1 MLGTLGS
8 FVVRHARAV
17 LVASVIVLVGVGV
30 LGAGAFGK
38 LQTGGFEDPGA
49 DSSAASALVEERFGG
64 DADVVFLVTADAGT
78 VDDPAPAAAGA
89 ELTAAMAGDPA
100 LSRVVSYWDSGA
112 PTLRSDDG
120 TQALIVANL
129 EDGDAATVAE
139 RYGGTSGPLEV
150 TAGGGAVAGEDVTDQ
165 VLRDLAVAESIA
177 VPLILILLVVA
188 FGSLVAALLPL
199 AVGAIAITG
208 TLGLLSVIGDVTD
221 VSVFAVNL
229 TTALGLGLA
238 IDYALL
244 MVSRFREELS
254 RGLAVSDAVV
264 RTVETAGRTIL
275 FSGLAV
281 GAALA
286 ALLLFPLYFLRS
298 FAYAGVGVVAIAL
311 VGAVVVLPALLTVLG
326 PRVNAGRLPW
336 AGSVTAGA
344 AAPFWGRLA
353 AAVMRRPALAAL
365 PVMALLLVAAAPLLQ
380 VSFGTPDD
388 RVLPTSAPS
397 RQVGDAIRDG
407 FASDD
412 TTAIDVVTSG
422 PVDAAALSDYAS
434 RLSTVPAVDRV
445 DSSAGSFVDGVV
457 VGEGGPTTGLSAE
470 AGERLAVVTAADAR
484 SSTAQAMVGDIRDAP
499 APGGVDALVGGET
512 ATLVDSLDAIGG
524 RLPLAAGLVAA
535 TTFVVLFLF
544 TGSVIQPLR
553 ALLSNVLTLGATL
566 GLMVLI
572 FQEGFGSSL
581 LGFTPLALDTAML
594 VLMFCLVFGLSM
606 DYEMFVMSRIKEQ
619 YDAGASIEQATRHGL
634 AHTGRIV
641 TTAAVLIAVSFFAF
655 VTSQVSFIQM
665 FGLGA
670 GLAILIDAT
679 LVRGVLLPASMR
691 VLGRASWYAPAGL
704 RRLHS
709 RVGLAET

>member
-1 MLGTLGS
+1 MLATLGS
-8 FVVRHARAV
+8 FVGRHARGV

-38 LQTGGFEDPGA
+38 LQTGGFEDPHA
-49 DSSAASALVEERFGG
+49 ESTTASDLIDERFAGES
-64 DADVVFLVTADAGT
+64 DLVFLVTSDAGT
-78 VDDPAPAAAGA
+78 VDDPEPAAAGA
-89 ELTAAMAGDPA
+89 TLTATMAADPE

-112 PTLRSDDG
+112 PALRSDDG
-120 TQALIVANL
+120 SQALIVANL
-129 EDGDAATVAE
+129 GDAEAGSVAE
-139 RYGGTSGPLEV
+139 RYAGESGPLEV
-150 TAGGGAVAGEDVTDQ
+150 TVGGGAVAGEDVTDQ

-199 AVGAIAITG
+199 AVGAIAIMG
-208 TLGLLSVIGDVTD
+208 TLGGLSVLADVTD

-229 TTALGLGLA
+229 TTALGLGMA

-264 RTVETAGRTIL
+264 RTVETAGRTIV

-286 ALLLFPLYFLRS
+286 ALLVFPLYFLRS

-311 VGAVVVLPALLTVLG
+311 LGAVVVLPALLTVLG

-336 AGSVTAGA
+336 AGSVTTGA

-353 AAVMRRPALAAL
+353 ARVMRRPALAAL
-365 PVMALLLVAAAPLLQ
+365 PVMALLLVAATPLLQ
-380 VSFGTPDD
+380 VTFGTPDD

-397 RQVGDAIRDG
+397 RQVGDALRDG
-407 FASDD
+407 FAGDD
-412 TTAIDVVTSG
+412 TTAIDVVTTG
-422 PVDAAALSDYAS
+422 PVDSTALRDYAA
-434 RLSTVPAVDRV
+434 RLSSVPAVDRV
-445 DSSAGSFVDGVV
+445 DSSAGSFVDGSL
-457 VGEGGPTTGLSAE
+457 VGDGGSASVASAD
-470 AGERLAVVTAADAR
+470 AGERLVVVTATDAR
-484 SSTAQAMVGDIRDAP
+484 SSTARALVGDVRDVP
-499 APGGVDALVGGET
+499 APSGVDAVVGGET

-524 RLPLAAGLVAA
+524 RLPLAAGLVAG

-619 YDAGASIEQATRHGL
+619 YDAGSSIEEATRHGL
-634 AHTGRIV
+634 ARTGRIV
-641 TTAAVLIAVSFFAF
+641 TTAAALIAVSFFAF

-679 LVRGVLLPASMR
+679 LVRGVVLPASMR
-691 VLGRASWYAPAGL
+691 LLGPASWYAPAGL
-704 RRLHS
+704 RRLHT
-709 RVGLAET
+709 RIGLAEA

>member
-1 MLGTLGS
+1 
-8 FVVRHARAV
+8 
-17 LVASVIVLVGVGV
+17 
-30 LGAGAFGK
+30 
-38 LQTGGFEDPGA
+38 
-49 DSSAASALVEERFGG
+49 
-64 DADVVFLVTADAGT
+64 
-78 VDDPAPAAAGA
+78 
-89 ELTAAMAGDPA
+89 MAGDPD
-100 LSRVVSYWDSGA
+100 LSRVISYWDGGA
-112 PTLRSDDG
+112 PMLRSDDG

-139 RYGGTSGPLEV
+139 RYGGASGPLEV

-199 AVGAIAITG
+199 AVGAIAIMG
-208 TLGLLSVIGDVTD
+208 TLGGLSILGGITD

-254 RGLAVSDAVV
+254 RGLAVSEAVV
-264 RTVETAGRTIL
+264 RTVETAGRTIV

-281 GAALA
+281 GAAMA

-336 AGSVTAGA
+336 ARRVTTGA
-344 AAPFWGRLA
+344 EAPFWGRLA
-353 AAVMRRPALAAL
+353 AWVMRRPALAAL
-365 PVMALLLVAAAPLLQ
+365 PVMAVLLVAAAPLLQ
-380 VSFGTPDD
+380 VTFGTPDD

-412 TTAIDVVTSG
+412 TTAIDVVAG
-422 PVDAAALSDYAS
+422 PVDSVALSDYAS
-434 RLSTVPAVDRV
+434 RLSAVPGVDRV

-484 SSTAQAMVGDIRDAP
+484 SSAAQAMVGDIRDVP
-499 APGGVDALVGGET
+499 APRGVEALVGGET
-512 ATLVDSLDAIGG
+512 ANLVDSLDAIGG
-524 RLPLAAGLVAA
+524 RLPLAAGIVAA

-619 YDAGASIEQATRHGL
+619 YDAGASIEQATRYGL

-641 TTAAVLIAVSFFAF
+641 TTAAALIAVSFFAF

-704 RRLHS
+704 RRLHA

>member
-1 MLGTLGS
+1 MLATLGS
-8 FVVRHARAV
+8 FVGRHARGV

-38 LQTGGFEDPGA
+38 LQTGGFEDPHA
-49 DSSAASALVEERFGG
+49 ESTTASDLIDERFAGES
-64 DADVVFLVTADAGT
+64 DLVFLVTSDAGT
-78 VDDPAPAAAGA
+78 VDDPEPAAAGA
-89 ELTAAMAGDPA
+89 TLTATMAADPE

-112 PTLRSDDG
+112 PALRSDDG
-120 TQALIVANL
+120 SQALIVANL
-129 EDGDAATVAE
+129 GDAEAGSVAE
-139 RYGGTSGPLEV
+139 RYAGESGPLEV
-150 TAGGGAVAGEDVTDQ
+150 TVGGGAVAGEDVTDQ

-199 AVGAIAITG
+199 AVGAIAIMG
-208 TLGLLSVIGDVTD
+208 TLGGLSVLADVTD

-229 TTALGLGLA
+229 TTALGLGMA

-264 RTVETAGRTIL
+264 RTVETAGRTIV

-286 ALLLFPLYFLRS
+286 ALLVFPLYFLRS

-311 VGAVVVLPALLTVLG
+311 LGAVVVLPALLTVLG

-336 AGSVTAGA
+336 AGSVTTGA

-353 AAVMRRPALAAL
+353 ARVMRRPALAAL
-365 PVMALLLVAAAPLLQ
+365 PVMALLLVAATPLLQ
-380 VSFGTPDD
+380 ATFGTPDD

-397 RQVGDAIRDG
+397 RQVGDALRDG
-407 FASDD
+407 FAGDD
-412 TTAIDVVTSG
+412 TTAIDVVTTG
-422 PVDAAALSDYAS
+422 PVDSTALRDYAA
-434 RLSTVPAVDRV
+434 RLSSVPAVDRV
-445 DSSAGSFVDGVV
+445 DSSAGSFVDGSL
-457 VGEGGPTTGLSAE
+457 VGDGGSALAASAD
-470 AGERLAVVTAADAR
+470 AGERLVVVTATDAR
-484 SSTAQAMVGDIRDAP
+484 SSTARALVGDVRDVP
-499 APGGVDALVGGET
+499 APSGVDAVVGGET

-524 RLPLAAGLVAA
+524 RLPLAAGLVAG

-619 YDAGASIEQATRHGL
+619 YDAGSSIEEATRHGL
-634 AHTGRIV
+634 ARTGRIV
-641 TTAAVLIAVSFFAF
+641 TTAAALIAVSFFAF

-679 LVRGVLLPASMR
+679 LVRGVVLPASMR
-691 VLGRASWYAPAGL
+691 LLGPASWYAPAGL
-704 RRLHS
+704 RRLHT
-709 RVGLAET
+709 RIGLAEA

>member
-1 MLGTLGS
+1 MLATLGS
-8 FVVRHARAV
+8 FVARHARGV

-38 LQTGGFEDPGA
+38 LQTGGFEDPHA
-49 DSSAASALVEERFGG
+49 ESTVASDLIDERFGG
-64 DADVVFLVTADAGT
+64 ESDLVFLVTSDAGS
-78 VDDPAPAAAGA
+78 VDDPGPAAAGA
-89 ELTAAMAGDPA
+89 ALTAKLTADPE

-112 PTLRSDDG
+112 PALRSDDG
-120 TQALIVANL
+120 SQALIVANL
-129 EDGDAATVAE
+129 GGAEAGSVAE
-139 RYGGTSGPLEV
+139 RYAGASGPLEV
-150 TAGGGAVAGEDVTDQ
+150 TVGGGAVAGEDVTDQ

-177 VPLILILLVVA
+177 IPLILILLVVA

-199 AVGAIAITG
+199 AVGAVAIMG
-208 TLGLLSVIGDVTD
+208 TLGGLSVLADVTD

-254 RGLAVSDAVV
+254 RGLTVSDAVV
-264 RTVETAGRTIL
+264 RTVETAGRTIV

-311 VGAVVVLPALLTVLG
+311 VGAVVVLPALLSVLG

-353 AAVMRRPALAAL
+353 ARVMRRPALAAV
-365 PVMALLLVAAAPLLQ
+365 PVMALLLVAATPLLQ
-380 VSFGTPDD
+380 VTFGTPDD

-397 RQVGDAIRDG
+397 RQVGDALRDG
-407 FASDD
+407 FAGDD
-412 TTAIDVVTSG
+412 TTGIDVVTTG
-422 PVDAAALSDYAS
+422 PVDAPSLRAFAA
-434 RLSTVPAVDRV
+434 RLSSVPAADRV
-445 DSSAGSFVDGVV
+445 DSSAGSFVDGVL
-457 VGEGGPTTGLSAE
+457 VGDGRSASAASAD
-470 AGERLAVVTAADAR
+470 AGEHLVVVTATDAR
-484 SSTAQAMVGDIRDAP
+484 SSTAQALVGDVRDVP
-499 APGGVDALVGGET
+499 APSGVDALVGGET
-512 ATLVDSLDAIGG
+512 ANLVDSLDAIGG
-524 RLPLAAGLVAA
+524 LLPLAAGLVAG

-619 YDAGASIEQATRHGL
+619 YDAGSSIEEATRHGL

-641 TTAAVLIAVSFFAF
+641 TTAAALIAVSFFAF

-691 VLGRASWYAPAGL
+691 LLGPASWYAPAGL
-704 RRLHS
+704 RQLHT
-709 RVGLAET
+709 RIGLADT

>member
-1 MLGTLGS
+1 
-8 FVVRHARAV
+8 
-17 LVASVIVLVGVGV
+17 
-30 LGAGAFGK
+30 
-38 LQTGGFEDPGA
+38 
-49 DSSAASALVEERFGG
+49 
-64 DADVVFLVTADAGT
+64 
-78 VDDPAPAAAGA
+78 
-89 ELTAAMAGDPA
+89 
-100 LSRVVSYWDSGA
+100 
-112 PTLRSDDG
+112 
-120 TQALIVANL
+120 
-129 EDGDAATVAE
+129 
-139 RYGGTSGPLEV
+139 
-150 TAGGGAVAGEDVTDQ
+150 
-165 VLRDLAVAESIA
+165 
-177 VPLILILLVVA
+177 
-188 FGSLVAALLPL
+188 
-199 AVGAIAITG
+199 
-208 TLGLLSVIGDVTD
+208 
-221 VSVFAVNL
+221 
-229 TTALGLGLA
+229 
-238 IDYALL
+238 
-244 MVSRFREELS
+244 
-254 RGLAVSDAVV
+254 
-264 RTVETAGRTIL
+264 
-275 FSGLAV
+275 
-281 GAALA
+281 
-286 ALLLFPLYFLRS
+286 
-298 FAYAGVGVVAIAL
+298 VVAIAL

-336 AGSVTAGA
+336 ARSVTAGA

-353 AAVMRRPALAAL
+353 AWVMRRPALAAL

-397 RQVGDAIRDG
+397 REVGDAIRDG

-422 PVDAAALSDYAS
+422 PVESAALSDYAA
-434 RLSTVPAVDRV
+434 RLSTVAAVDRV

-457 VGEGGPTTGLSAE
+457 VGDGGLTGSSDG

-484 SSTAQAMVGDIRDAP
+484 SSTAQAMVGDIRDVP
-499 APGGVDALVGGET
+499 APRGVDALVGGET

-524 RLPLAAGLVAA
+524 RLPLAAGLVAG

-544 TGSVIQPLR
+544 TGSVVQPLR

-679 LVRGVLLPASMR
+679 LVRGILLPASMR

-704 RRLHS
+704 RRLHA